1 MYLHSDVYK
10 FLSLLACFSPKFC
23 VMFCGNLKI
32 VNVNDGYLVFNHF
45 GFFSEKPKKVA
56 VVLKEVGDG
65 V

>member
-1 MYLHSDVYK
+1 
-10 FLSLLACFSPKFC
+10 
-23 VMFCGNLKI
+23 MFCGNLKI
-32 VNVNDGYLVFNHF
+32 VMSIMVIWFLGNHF